1 MKNLLNNISQDE
13 KNRILEM
20 HSGKKNVISEELTG
34 DDYQLLLNL
43 KNKFP
48 KFKEDSIMK
57 QAGIRNLMIG
67 NDNNGA
73 FVQMKDLY
81 TVHFGVTKNGK
92 TMLDKTMKITS
103 NKSDG
108 AAIYDSI
115 VSEFNKLGIK

>member
-1 MKNLLNNISQDE
+1 MRNLFNSISQEE
-13 KNRILEM
+13 KSRILEM

-48 KFKEDSIMK
+48 KFKEDSMMK

-81 TVHFGVTKNGK
+81 TVHFGVQKNGK
-92 TMLDKTMKITS
+92 TILDKTMKITS
-103 NKSDG
+103 NKNDG
-108 AAIYDSI
+108 ALIYNTI
-115 VSEFNKLGIK
+115 VSDFNKLGIR